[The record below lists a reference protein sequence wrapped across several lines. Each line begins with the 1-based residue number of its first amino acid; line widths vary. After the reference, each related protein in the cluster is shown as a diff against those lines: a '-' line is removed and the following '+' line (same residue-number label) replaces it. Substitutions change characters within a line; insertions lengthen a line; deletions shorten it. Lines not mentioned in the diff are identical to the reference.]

1 MKKKIFTLVALF
13 ACALGASA
21 ANTVTVK
28 SVEMAPG
35 AQAKVNLELT
45 NDVAFKGY
53 SFSLTL
59 PTGVSAVT
67 ETRQLPTELNA
78 TPTDQ
83 EVVKVEF
90 TDRQAAAN
98 FYVFSKVDGQKV
110 NFFVLPNPSAVKAIE
125 AGTGVIMSVFVTVPD
140 GTAVTG
146 TPYDESI
153 GAIGDIV
160 FTEGTADTPVDGN
173 NSLKFDTYR
182 LGDANG
188 DGTVDVADANAI
200 LNDIVD
206 NTPANFIEAAAN
218 ANKNEDGVE
227 VGDAN
232 KVLNFVVGNIAVMAP
247 KVVTPVVNEDAQINE
262 PD

>member
-1 MKKKIFTLVALF
+1 MKQKFFTLLALF
-13 ACALGASA
+13 ACVLTASA
-21 ANTVTVK
+21 DNSVTVK

-67 ETRQLPTELNA
+67 ETRALPTETSD
-78 TPTDQ
+78 TPSDQ
-83 EVVKVEF
+83 EVVKVAF
-90 TDRQAAAN
+90 TDRQAADN
-98 FYVFSKVDGQKV
+98 FYVFSNVNGQKV
-110 NFFVLPNPSAVKAIE
+110 DLLVLPKPEAAQAIA
-125 AGTGVIMSVFVTVPD
+125 AGTGLVMSVFVTVPAE
-140 GTAVTG
+140 TAVTG
-146 TPYDESI
+146 IPYDEAT

-160 FTEGTADTPVDGN
+160 FTDGN
-173 NSLKFDTYR
+173 QDTDMAGNDALKFQTYR

-188 DGTVDVADANAI
+188 DGAVDVADANAV
-200 LNDIVD
+200 LNDVVD
-206 NTPANFIEAAAN
+206 NRPTSFIEVAAN
-218 ANKNEDGVE
+218 ANKSEDGVE

-232 KVLNFVVGNIAVMAP
+232 KVLNFVVGNINVMAP
-247 KVVTPVVNEDAQINE
+247 QYKAPEVDEEDQINE

>member
-1 MKKKIFTLVALF
+1 MKKKIFTLLALF
-13 ACALGASA
+13 ACVLSASA
-21 ANTVTVK
+21 ENTVTVK

-45 NDVAFKGY
+45 NEIAFKGY

-59 PTGVSAVT
+59 PAGVSAVT
-67 ETRQLPTELNA
+67 ETRQLPTEANA

-90 TDRQAAAN
+90 TDRQKADN

-110 NFFVLPNPSAVKAIE
+110 NFFVLPNPNAVKAIE
-125 AGTGVIMSVFVTVPD
+125 AGSGVIMSVFVTVPD

-160 FTEGTADTPVDGN
+160 FTEGTADTNIAGN

-188 DGTVDVADANAI
+188 SGGTDTGDAVAVLKKVGSKNPNPFKEAPADANKDTKI
-200 LNDIVD
+200 D
-206 NTPANFIEAAAN
+206 T
-218 ANKNEDGVE
+218 
-227 VGDAN
+227 GDAV
-232 KVLNFVVGNIAVMAP
+232 KILKFVGGKDTLAP
-247 KVVTPVVNEDAQINE
+247 KADTPDVPEYDETIE
-262 PD
+262 PE

>member
-67 ETRQLPTELNA
+67 ETRQLPTEANA

-83 EVVKVEF
+83 EVVKVAF

-110 NFFVLPNPSAVKAIE
+110 NFFVLPNPSAVKAID
-125 AGTGVIMSVFVTVPD
+125 AGEGVIMSVFVKVPD
-140 GTAVTG
+140 ETAVTG
-146 TPYDESI
+146 TPYDEVA

-160 FTEGTADTPVDGN
+160 FTEGTADTPMDGN
-173 NSLKFDTYR
+173 NALKFRTYR
-182 LGDANG
+182 LGDSNG
-188 DGTVDVADANAI
+188 DGIIDPADATATLNAYVGSTPDGFI
-200 LNDIVD
+200 ESAADSNKDTIVD
-206 NTPANFIEAAAN
+206 PA
-218 ANKNEDGVE
+218 
-227 VGDAN
+227 DAT
-232 KVLNFVVGNIAVMAP
+232 KVLNVYVGNAVMAP
-247 KVVTPVVNEDAQINE
+247 QIAAPVVDEEAQINE